1 LKVNIGQKQQH
12 NKYLK
17 GWIII
22 FYICFSYYPSFKLKG
37 EGMANE
43 NNKVILDYPIF
54 MEDGKG
60 GQKEI
65 KELIFNG
72 IQIGA
77 LRGIKRDEISD
88 DGSDPGTMIP
98 LIASST
104 RIPISTAEQIDFRDI
119 DKIMEK
125 ITPFLPKSPVIGK
138 K

>member
-1 LKVNIGQKQQH
+1 
-12 NKYLK
+12 
-17 GWIII
+17 
-22 FYICFSYYPSFKLKG
+22 
-37 EGMANE
+37 MANE